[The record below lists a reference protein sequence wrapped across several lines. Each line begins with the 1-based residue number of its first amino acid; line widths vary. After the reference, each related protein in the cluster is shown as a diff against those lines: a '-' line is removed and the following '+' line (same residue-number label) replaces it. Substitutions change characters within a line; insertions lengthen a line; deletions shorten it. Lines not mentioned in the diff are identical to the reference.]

1 MKKMII
7 MATALTMI
15 IATVAFAAEVGD
27 ERKGKFLYKKIYKTC
42 FEKGAV
48 KSEKPALSPD
58 AKTQGQWT
66 RVLKEKNFSDMGCPE
81 EWAKIGDKE
90 LQDIFAYLHA
100 HAADSPA
107 PAKCK

>member
-7 MATALTMI
+7 AAAAITMMI
-15 IATVAFAAEVGD
+15 TTLSFAAEGGD
-27 ERKGKFLYKKIYKTC
+27 ERKGKFLYKKIYKAC
-42 FEKGAV
+42 FDKGEV

-58 AKTQGQWT
+58 AKTQAQWT
-66 RVLKEKNFSDMGCPE
+66 RVFEDKNFSEMGCSD
-81 EWAKIGDKE
+81 EWSKLGDKE
-90 LQDIFAYLHA
+90 LQDIFAYLHG